1 MSSRSRDGRTAA
13 ARLVLT
19 TREAPSELGVLSG
32 GAVRSFQLGGLEVDE
47 ARVLLAPKQ
56 LVRTGEAVG

>member
-1 MSSRSRDGRTAA
+1 MAA

-19 TREAPSELGVLSG
+19 SREAPSELGVLSG

-47 ARVLLAPKQ
+47 ARVLLAPMQ
-56 LVRTGEAVG
+56 LVGTGEAVG